1 MFHATRPPKPTA
13 VSAERCFPQLCGGRM
28 AALPRPSPHPLPPP
42 PPPLVAGGPVVRVRG
57 EAEVA
62 RGRRQGGG
70 DGAERQEVTVAAGG
84 DDVAVSGGFVGDSA
98 AEVSGLVALKER
110 GCGGGELQRKRGSE
124 FPARPPPKRRAVSA
138 VRHFP
143 PGCGRDAPPL
153 IVGGDDDDL
162 PVGTAPSRGARP
174 AGSGAREDGGLPL
187 QTVPVNADV
196 PVPKKVTASDSCAP
210 VSDGDHRGP
219 EDGTEIGADLV
230 VKDRGRTR
238 PISRLLAKR
247 RMISANRRFPPGC
260 GRDVVVLPLA
270 SRGGDEVGFQFE
282 ALPPGGG
289 LGALEDGR
297 CSNLCATAIGT
308 TEAVSKNALDV
319 IVNVQELEE
328 GEIPPE
334 PDHVLQEFPVTHTNI
349 MHELTADGLGEKISV
364 NMLQRKGESVS
375 WEVAEDLKVMN
386 KCEGSSPKAASKLSA
401 EAPLKDYLGDTTEAV
416 SKNAL
421 DVIVEVQELEEG
433 ELPTEPDHVLQE
445 NPVTHNNSL
454 HELTA
459 GTLECVVPSMV
470 DAEPPVRHF
479 SNEKIPVN
487 MLEHKGESVSW
498 EVAEDLK
505 VMKKC
510 EGNSPKVASKPPPE
524 DPLKEYLG
532 DKKVSESC
540 SMKSA
545 PLDVEAGVHG
555 DGIMRRTVTFTA
567 TNSPEEG
574 NSPKGASKPSPEDPL
589 KEYPGDKKVSESSA
603 PLDVAAGVH
612 GDGIMRRVVSFT
624 ARKTSRLPVEAN
636 HKSALVNLDRPCSMG
651 KEKESVATMSESFAP
666 TKKLKIKGPA
676 QSKYLPMNTISTSV
690 LHSKEKLKHE
700 EASHLEDDEVL
711 NAIPVEANHKSA
723 PVNLDRPCSMGNEK
737 ESVVTMSESFAPRKK
752 LKIKGPA
759 QSKYLPMN
767 TISTSALHGKE
778 KLKHVEASHLEDDEV
793 LNAIAVHEGK
803 LEMYLNDPSWRRM
816 QHGGQTADARSKVRM
831 ICRRFQFICRTIVQ
845 AVEQGSLKSRRID
858 LAADK
863 LIRKLPGFTKQGPIV
878 GKVPGVEI
886 GDEFLY
892 RVELAIVGLHRP
904 YQGGID
910 TTKDINDMPIA
921 ISIVASGGY
930 PDDLSSSGEII
941 YTGSGGKPAGK
952 KENEDQKLVRGN
964 LALKNCIKTKTPV
977 RVIHGFK
984 GPNREEGSHSKAKEV
999 SIFTYDGL
1007 YHVVQCWQ
1015 EGLPGSRV
1023 FKYRLQRISGQ
1034 PELPLHV
1041 AKVLR
1046 KSVARP
1052 GLCIADISQG
1062 KEKIPI
1068 CVVNNI
1074 DAARPA
1080 SFKYIT
1086 RIKGSSLAA
1095 KGSHHGCDCTNG
1107 CSDSA
1112 SCACAVKN
1120 GGEFPF
1126 NFNGAVVHAKPLI
1139 YECGPSCRCPPSCHS
1154 RVSQHGM
1161 KIPLEVFRTT
1171 KTGWGVRS
1179 LRSISAGSF
1188 ICEYVGE
1195 LLHSD
1200 EANQRMND
1208 EYLFDIGHNYDI
1220 WKGMPSV
1227 VPCLSSSGPRSVTM
1241 DDDRAFTIDAA
1252 EYGNIGRFIN
1262 HSCSPNLYAQNILW
1276 DHDDTRVPHI
1286 MFFAAENVSPLQ
1298 ELTYDYNYEIDHVRD
1313 MNGEVKVK
1321 YCYCGSPQC
1330 RDRLY

>member
-1 MFHATRPPKPTA
+1 MFHAARPPRPTG
-13 VSAERCFPQLCGGRM
+13 VSAERGFPQLCGGRM
-28 AALPRPSPHPLPPP
+28 AALPRPSPHPLS
-42 PPPLVAGGPVVRVRG
+42 PPLAAGGTVVRVRG

-70 DGAERQEVTVAAGG
+70 DGAERQEVAVAAGG
-84 DDVAVSGGFVGDSA
+84 DNVAVSGGLVGDSA
-98 AEVSGLVALKER
+98 AGVSGLVALEER
-110 GCGGGELQRKRGSE
+110 GCGGGKLQRKRGLE

-153 IVGGDDDDL
+153 IVGGDDDGL
-162 PVGTAPSRGARP
+162 PVGTAPSSGARP
-174 AGSGAREDGGLPL
+174 AGSSAREEGGLSL
-187 QTVPVNADV
+187 QTAPANADV
-196 PVPKKVTASDSCAP
+196 PVPEKLTASDSGAP

-219 EDGTEIGADLV
+219 EAAEVKSSDSTERGADLV
-230 VKDRGRTR
+230 VKGRGRTR

-260 GRDVVVLPLA
+260 GMDVVVLPLA
-270 SRGGDEVGFQFE
+270 SRGGDEVGLQLE

-297 CSNLCATAIGT
+297 CSNVCATAMGT
-308 TEAVSKNALDV
+308 TEAVGKNALDA

-334 PDHVLQEFPVTHTNI
+334 PYQVLQEFPVTHSNI
-349 MHELTADGLGEKISV
+349 MPELTADGLDEKISV

-386 KCEGSSPKAASKLSA
+386 ECEGSSPKAASKLSA
-401 EAPLKDYLGDTTEAV
+401 EAPLKEYLGDTTEAV
-416 SKNAL
+416 RKNAL

-470 DAEPPVRHF
+470 DAEPPLRHF

-510 EGNSPKVASKPPPE
+510 KGNSPKAASKPPPE

-555 DGIMRRTVTFTA
+555 DGIMRRMVTFTA
-567 TNSPEEG
+567 RNYPEEG

-589 KEYPGDKKVSESSA
+589 KEYLVDKKVSESSA

-676 QSKYLPMNTISTSV
+676 QSKYLPMNTIS
-690 LHSKEKLKHE
+690 SKENLKHE
-700 EASHLEDDEVL
+700 
-711 NAIPVEANHKSA
+711 
-723 PVNLDRPCSMGNEK
+723 
-737 ESVVTMSESFAPRKK
+737 
-752 LKIKGPA
+752 
-759 QSKYLPMN
+759 
-767 TISTSALHGKE
+767 
-778 KLKHVEASHLEDDEV
+778 EASHLEDDEV

-803 LEMYLNDPSWRRM
+803 LEMYLNDPSWRHM

-910 TTKDINDMPIA
+910 TTKDINGMPIA

-964 LALKNCIKTKTPV
+964 LALKNCIKTETPV

-1086 RIKGSSLAA
+1086 RIKGSSLTA
-1095 KGSHHGCDCTNG
+1095 KRSHQGCDCTNG

-1112 SCACAVKN
+1112 SCACVLKN

-1227 VPCLSSSGPRSVTM
+1227 VPGLSSSGPRSVTM

-1276 DHDDTRVPHI
+1276 DHDDKRVPHI
-1286 MFFAAENVSPLQ
+1286 MFFAAENISPLQ

-1321 YCYCGSPQC
+1321 YCHCGSPQC

>member
-1 MFHATRPPKPTA
+1 MFHAARPSRPTA
-13 VSAERCFPQLCGGRM
+13 VSAKRGFPQLCGGRM
-28 AALPRPSPHPLPPP
+28 AELLPRPSPHPFPP
-42 PPPLVAGGPVVRVRG
+42 PPPLAAGGTIVRVRG

-62 RGRRQGGG
+62 RGRREGGG
-70 DGAERQEVTVAAGG
+70 DEEDHVEVAVPVAAGG
-84 DDVAVSGGFVGDSA
+84 DDVAVSGGLVGDSA
-98 AEVSGLVALKER
+98 AGVSDLVALEER
-110 GCGGGELQRKRGSE
+110 GCGGGELERKRGLK

-138 VRHFP
+138 VRRFP
-143 PGCGRDAPPL
+143 PGCGRDGPPL
-153 IVGGDDDDL
+153 IVGCDHDVL

-174 AGSGAREDGGLPL
+174 AGSGAREEGGLPL
-187 QTVPVNADV
+187 QAAPANAGV
-196 PVPKKVTASDSCAP
+196 RVLEKVTASDGGAP
-210 VSDGDHRGP
+210 VSDGDRRGP
-219 EDGTEIGADLV
+219 EAAPVKSSDGTERGASLV
-230 VKDRGRTR
+230 MKDRGRTW
-238 PISRLLAKR
+238 PISRLLPKR
-247 RMISANRRFPPGC
+247 RMVSANRRFPPGC
-260 GRDVVVLPLA
+260 GRDAVVPLA
-270 SRGGDEVGFQFE
+270 SRGGGEASLQLE
-282 ALPPGGG
+282 ALPSAGD
-289 LGALEDGR
+289 LGALVDGR
-297 CSNLCATAIGT
+297 CSNLFAMDTI
-308 TEAVSKNALDV
+308 EAVSKNALDATV
-319 IVNVQELEE
+319 DVQELED

-334 PDHVLQEFPVTHTNI
+334 PDHVLEELPVTHSNSL
-349 MHELTADGLGEKISV
+349 HELTADRLECISV
-364 NMLQRKGESVS
+364 NMLQHKGKSVS
-375 WEVAEDLKVMN
+375 WEVAEDLKAMN
-386 KCEGSSPKAASKLSA
+386 KSEGSSPKAASKPSA
-401 EAPLKDYLGDTTEAV
+401 QGPLKEYLGDTTEAV
-416 SKNAL
+416 CKNVL
-421 DVIVEVQELEEG
+421 DVIVEVHELEEG
-433 ELPTEPDHVLQE
+433 EIPTEPDHVLQE
-445 NPVTHNNSL
+445 NPVTRNNSL
-454 HELTA
+454 HDLTA
-459 GTLECVVPSMV
+459 GRLECVVPLMV
-470 DAEPPVRHF
+470 DAEPSVRHF

-487 MLEHKGESVSW
+487 MMEHKGNSVSC
-498 EVAEDLK
+498 EVAEALK
-505 VMKKC
+505 VMNKC
-510 EGNSPKVASKPPPE
+510 EGDSPKVASKPSPE
-524 DPLKEYLG
+524 DPLKEYLGDEKVSESCSMISASLDVVAGVHGDGIMRRMVTFTARKPSPEEGNSPKGSSKPSPEYPLKEYLG
-532 DKKVSESC
+532 DKKVSESR
-540 SMKSA
+540 SMKRAS
-545 PLDVEAGVHG
+545 LDVVAGVHG
-555 DGIMRRTVTFTA
+555 DGIMRRMGTFTA
-567 TNSPEEG
+567 RKTSPEEG
-574 NSPKGASKPSPEDPL
+574 NSPKGASKPSLEDPL
-589 KEYPGDKKVSESSA
+589 KEYLGDKKLPESCSMKRA
-603 PLDVAAGVH
+603 SLDVVPGVH
-612 GDGIMRRVVSFT
+612 GDGIMRRVVTFT
-624 ARKTSRLPVEAN
+624 ARKASRLPVEAN
-636 HKSALVNLDRPCSMG
+636 HKSKLVNLDRPCSMG
-651 KEKESVATMSESFAP
+651 KEK
-666 TKKLKIKGPA
+666 
-676 QSKYLPMNTISTSV
+676 Q
-690 LHSKEKLKHE
+690 
-700 EASHLEDDEVL
+700 
-711 NAIPVEANHKSA
+711 
-723 PVNLDRPCSMGNEK
+723 
-737 ESVVTMSESFAPRKK
+737 SVVTMSESFAPRKK

-767 TISTSALHGKE
+767 TISTSAFHSKE
-778 KLKHVEASHLEDDEV
+778 KLKHEEASHLEDDEV

-816 QHGGQTADARSKVRM
+816 QQGGQATDARSKVRM
-831 ICRRFQFICRTIVQ
+831 ICRRFQFICRTLVQ

-863 LIRKLPGFTKQGPIV
+863 LIRKLPGFTKHGPIV
-878 GKVPGVEI
+878 GKVAGVEI

-910 TTKDINDMPIA
+910 TMKDINGMLIA

-952 KENEDQKLVRGN
+952 KENEDQKLLRGN

-1007 YHVVQCWQ
+1007 YHVVECWQ

-1023 FKYRLQRISGQ
+1023 FKYKLRRISGQ

-1041 AKVLR
+1041 AKGLR

-1062 KEKIPI
+1062 KEKTPI
-1068 CVVNNI
+1068 CVINNI
-1074 DAARPA
+1074 DNARPA

-1086 RIKGSSLAA
+1086 RIKGTSLTA
-1095 KGSHHGCDCTNG
+1095 KRSHHGCDCTDG

-1112 SCACAVKN
+1112 KCACVVKN
-1120 GGEFPF
+1120 GGAFPY

-1179 LRSISAGSF
+1179 LRSISPGSF

-1195 LLHSD
+1195 LLDSD

-1220 WKGMPSV
+1220 WKGMESILPG
-1227 VPCLSSSGPRSVTM
+1227 LSSSDPRSVTM
-1241 DDDRAFTIDAA
+1241 DDDKGFTIDAA

-1276 DHDDTRVPHI
+1276 DHDDKRVPHI
-1286 MFFAAENVSPLQ
+1286 MLFAAENISPLQ

-1321 YCYCGSPQC
+1321 YCHCGSPQC
-1330 RDRLY
+1330 RNRLY

>member
-1 MFHATRPPKPTA
+1 
-13 VSAERCFPQLCGGRM
+13 M
-28 AALPRPSPHPLPPP
+28 AALPRPSPHPLS
-42 PPPLVAGGPVVRVRG
+42 PPLAAGGTVVRVRG

-70 DGAERQEVTVAAGG
+70 DGAERQEVAVAAGG
-84 DDVAVSGGFVGDSA
+84 DNVAVSGGLVGDSA
-98 AEVSGLVALKER
+98 AGVSGLVALEER
-110 GCGGGELQRKRGSE
+110 GCGGGKLQRKRGLE

-153 IVGGDDDDL
+153 IVGGDDDGL
-162 PVGTAPSRGARP
+162 PVGTAPSSGARP
-174 AGSGAREDGGLPL
+174 AGSSAREEGGLSL
-187 QTVPVNADV
+187 QTAPANADV
-196 PVPKKVTASDSCAP
+196 PVPEKLTASDSGAP

-219 EDGTEIGADLV
+219 EAAEVKSSDSTERGADLV
-230 VKDRGRTR
+230 VKGRGRTR

-260 GRDVVVLPLA
+260 GMDVVVLPLA
-270 SRGGDEVGFQFE
+270 SRGGDEVGLQLE

-297 CSNLCATAIGT
+297 CSNVCATAMGT
-308 TEAVSKNALDV
+308 TEAVGKNALDA

-334 PDHVLQEFPVTHTNI
+334 PYQVLQEFPVTHSNI
-349 MHELTADGLGEKISV
+349 MPELTADGLDEKISV

-386 KCEGSSPKAASKLSA
+386 ECEGSSPKAASKLSA
-401 EAPLKDYLGDTTEAV
+401 EAPLKEYLGDTTEAV
-416 SKNAL
+416 RKNAL

-470 DAEPPVRHF
+470 DAEPPLRHF

-510 EGNSPKVASKPPPE
+510 KGNSPKAASKPPPE

-555 DGIMRRTVTFTA
+555 DGIMRRMVTFTA
-567 TNSPEEG
+567 RNYPEEG

-589 KEYPGDKKVSESSA
+589 KEYLVDKKVSESSA

-676 QSKYLPMNTISTSV
+676 QSKYLPMNTIS
-690 LHSKEKLKHE
+690 SKENLKHE
-700 EASHLEDDEVL
+700 
-711 NAIPVEANHKSA
+711 
-723 PVNLDRPCSMGNEK
+723 
-737 ESVVTMSESFAPRKK
+737 
-752 LKIKGPA
+752 
-759 QSKYLPMN
+759 
-767 TISTSALHGKE
+767 
-778 KLKHVEASHLEDDEV
+778 EASHLEDDEV

-803 LEMYLNDPSWRRM
+803 LEMYLNDPSWRHM

-910 TTKDINDMPIA
+910 TTKDINGMPIA

-964 LALKNCIKTKTPV
+964 LALKNCIKTETPV

-1086 RIKGSSLAA
+1086 RIKGSSLTA
-1095 KGSHHGCDCTNG
+1095 KRSHQGCDCTNG

-1112 SCACAVKN
+1112 SCACVLKN

-1227 VPCLSSSGPRSVTM
+1227 VPGLSSSGPRSVTM

-1276 DHDDTRVPHI
+1276 DHDDKRVPHI
-1286 MFFAAENVSPLQ
+1286 MFFAAENISPLQ

-1321 YCYCGSPQC
+1321 YCHCGSPQC

>member
-1 MFHATRPPKPTA
+1 MFHAARPPRPTG
-13 VSAERCFPQLCGGRM
+13 VSAERGFPQLCGGRM
-28 AALPRPSPHPLPPP
+28 AALPRPSPHPLS
-42 PPPLVAGGPVVRVRG
+42 PPLAAGGTVVRVRG

-70 DGAERQEVTVAAGG
+70 DGAERQEVAVAAGG
-84 DDVAVSGGFVGDSA
+84 DNVAVSGGLVGDSA
-98 AEVSGLVALKER
+98 AGVSGLVALEER
-110 GCGGGELQRKRGSE
+110 GCGGGKLQRKRGLE

-153 IVGGDDDDL
+153 IVGGDDDGL
-162 PVGTAPSRGARP
+162 PVGTAPSSGARP
-174 AGSGAREDGGLPL
+174 AGSSAREEGGLSL
-187 QTVPVNADV
+187 QTAPANADV
-196 PVPKKVTASDSCAP
+196 PVPEKLTASDSGAP

-219 EDGTEIGADLV
+219 EAAEVKSSDSTERGADLV
-230 VKDRGRTR
+230 VKGRGRTR

-260 GRDVVVLPLA
+260 GMDVVVLPLA
-270 SRGGDEVGFQFE
+270 SRGGDEVGLQLE

-297 CSNLCATAIGT
+297 CSNVCATAM
-308 TEAVSKNALDV
+308 E
-319 IVNVQELEE
+319 
-328 GEIPPE
+328 
-334 PDHVLQEFPVTHTNI
+334 
-349 MHELTADGLGEKISV
+349 
-364 NMLQRKGESVS
+364 
-375 WEVAEDLKVMN
+375 
-386 KCEGSSPKAASKLSA
+386 
-401 EAPLKDYLGDTTEAV
+401 YLGDTTEAV
-416 SKNAL
+416 RKNAL

-470 DAEPPVRHF
+470 DAEPPLRHL

-510 EGNSPKVASKPPPE
+510 KGNSPKAASKPPPE

-555 DGIMRRTVTFTA
+555 DGIMRRMVTFTA
-567 TNSPEEG
+567 RNYPEE
-574 NSPKGASKPSPEDPL
+574 A
-589 KEYPGDKKVSESSA
+589 
-603 PLDVAAGVH
+603 
-612 GDGIMRRVVSFT
+612 
-624 ARKTSRLPVEAN
+624 VEAN

-666 TKKLKIKGPA
+666 TKKLKIKGPS

-711 NAIPVEANHKSA
+711 NAIAVE
-723 PVNLDRPCSMGNEK
+723 
-737 ESVVTMSESFAPRKK
+737 
-752 LKIKGPA
+752 
-759 QSKYLPMN
+759 
-767 TISTSALHGKE
+767 
-778 KLKHVEASHLEDDEV
+778 
-793 LNAIAVHEGK
+793 EGK
-803 LEMYLNDPSWRRM
+803 LEMYLNDPSWRHM

-910 TTKDINDMPIA
+910 TTKDINGMPIA

-964 LALKNCIKTKTPV
+964 LALKNCIKTETPV

-1086 RIKGSSLAA
+1086 RIKGSSLTA
-1095 KGSHHGCDCTNG
+1095 KRSHQGCDCTNG

-1112 SCACAVKN
+1112 SCACVLKN

-1227 VPCLSSSGPRSVTM
+1227 VPGLSSSGPRSVTM

-1276 DHDDTRVPHI
+1276 DHDDKRVPHI
-1286 MFFAAENVSPLQ
+1286 MFFAAENISPLQ

-1321 YCYCGSPQC
+1321 YCHCGSPQC

>member
-1 MFHATRPPKPTA
+1 
-13 VSAERCFPQLCGGRM
+13 M

-42 PPPLVAGGPVVRVRG
+42 YPLAAGGGDVRVRS

-70 DGAERQEVTVAAGG
+70 DGAEREEVAVTVGVAVAAGG

-98 AEVSGLVALKER
+98 AGVSGLVALEER
-110 GCGGGELQRKRGSE
+110 GCGGGELQRKRGLE

-143 PGCGRDAPPL
+143 PGCGGDAPPL
-153 IVGGDDDDL
+153 IVGGDDDGL
-162 PVGTAPSRGARP
+162 PAGTAPSSGARP
-174 AGSGAREDGGLPL
+174 AGSSAREECGLPL
-187 QTVPVNADV
+187 QIAPGNAGV
-196 PVPKKVTASDSCAP
+196 RVLEKVTASDGGAP

-219 EDGTEIGADLV
+219 EAVAVKSSDGTERGADLV

-247 RMISANRRFPPGC
+247 RVISANRRFPPGC
-260 GRDVVVLPLA
+260 GRDAVVSLA
-270 SRGGDEVGFQFE
+270 SRGGGESSLHFE
-282 ALPPGGG
+282 ALPPAGD

-297 CSNLCATAIGT
+297 RSNVCAMDTI
-308 TEAVSKNALDV
+308 EAVSENALDA
-319 IVNVQELEE
+319 IVDVQDLEE

-334 PDHVLQEFPVTHTNI
+334 PDHVLQEFPVTHSNI
-349 MHELTADGLGEKISV
+349 MHELTADGLDEKISV

-375 WEVAEDLKVMN
+375 WEVVEDLKVMN
-386 KCEGSSPKAASKLSA
+386 KCEGSSPKAASKPSA
-401 EAPLKDYLGDTTEAV
+401 EGPLKEHLGDTTEAV

-433 ELPTEPDHVLQE
+433 EIRTEPHHVLQE

-470 DAEPPVRHF
+470 DAEPSVRHF

-505 VMKKC
+505 VMNKC
-510 EGNSPKVASKPPPE
+510 EGNSPKGACKPPPE

-555 DGIMRRTVTFTA
+555 DGIMRRMVTITA
-567 TNSPEEG
+567 RKPSPEQG
-574 NSPKGASKPSPEDPL
+574 NPSKGASKPSPEDPL
-589 KEYPGDKKVSESSA
+589 KEYLGDKEVSESCSMKRA
-603 PLDVAAGVH
+603 SLDVAAGVH
-612 GDGIMRRVVSFT
+612 GDGIMRRMVSFT
-624 ARKTSRLPVEAN
+624 ARKTFRLPVEAN

-651 KEKESVATMSESFAP
+651 K
-666 TKKLKIKGPA
+666 
-676 QSKYLPMNTISTSV
+676 
-690 LHSKEKLKHE
+690 
-700 EASHLEDDEVL
+700 
-711 NAIPVEANHKSA
+711 
-723 PVNLDRPCSMGNEK
+723 EK

-767 TISTSALHGKE
+767 TISSKE
-778 KLKHVEASHLEDDEV
+778 KLKHEEASHLEDDEV

-803 LEMYLNDPSWRRM
+803 FEMYLNDPSWRHM

-831 ICRRFQFICRTIVQ
+831 ICRRFQFICRTLVQ

-921 ISIVASGGY
+921 ISVVASGGY

-1046 KSVARP
+1046 KSAVRP

-1095 KGSHHGCDCTNG
+1095 KRSHQGCDCTNG

-1227 VPCLSSSGPRSVTM
+1227 VPGLSSSAPRSVIM

-1276 DHDDTRVPHI
+1276 DHGDKRVPHI
-1286 MFFAAENVSPLQ
+1286 MFFAAENISPLQ

-1321 YCYCGSPQC
+1321 YCHCGSPQC